1 LTEGVADPS
10 GHAVVLLPIAPPTTD
25 PMMPQMRS
33 GAPGVLSMSP
43 GCATFGVSLAAVGAL
58 IPPQNRVRLVR
69 RTYENLAADWP
80 NAAEE
85 EQPVAQQR
93 NTKPKYVAWWPAA
106 G

>member
-1 LTEGVADPS
+1 
-10 GHAVVLLPIAPPTTD
+10 
-25 PMMPQMRS
+25 
-33 GAPGVLSMSP
+33 
-43 GCATFGVSLAAVGAL
+43 
-58 IPPQNRVRLVR
+58 LVR